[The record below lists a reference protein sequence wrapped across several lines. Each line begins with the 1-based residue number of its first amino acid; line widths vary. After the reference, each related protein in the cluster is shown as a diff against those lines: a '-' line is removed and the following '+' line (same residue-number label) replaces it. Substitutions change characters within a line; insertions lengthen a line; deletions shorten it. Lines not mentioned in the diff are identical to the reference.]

1 MPSVLFSA
9 SRLAA
14 VVLTGLGVL
23 LTSGCATALKTDTQP
38 VDVELVNADG
48 SRWRTP
54 AVCTV
59 RNSTQEIKGNGPMFD
74 LKVERSISALKVD
87 CRARC
92 GSTGHAT
99 ASSRTSTSSGSV
111 FAGMTGLVID
121 HLSGKLYD
129 YPRVVKVVMQPIDET
144 AALAA
149 RGGTASTTRT
159 AAALTLG
166 GPAAASASATVAG
179 GTSPPGPRSAGASP
193 PGSSAQ
199 AAAAPAR

>member
-1 MPSVLFSA
+1 VLVS
-9 SRLAA
+9 
-14 VVLTGLGVL
+14 LGVL
-23 LTSGCATALKTDTQP
+23 LTSGCATALKSETQA

-54 AVCTV
+54 AICTV
-59 RNSTQEIKGNGPMFD
+59 RNSAQEIKGNGPMFD
-74 LKVERSISALKVD
+74 VKVERSMSALQVD

-92 GSTGHAT
+92 GSTGQAI

-129 YPRVVKVVMQPIDET
+129 YPRVIKVVMQPIDET

-149 RGGTASTTRT
+149 RRNTAAGTRA
-159 AAALTLG
+159 AAALTLS
-166 GPAAASASATVAG
+166 GPAAASASASVAG
-179 GTSPPGPRSAGASP
+179 GAAPRGAVP
-193 PGSSAQ
+193 AASAQ
-199 AAAAPAR
+199 ATAAAAR